1 MGLTAIQIQL
11 KKDCV
16 NRLQI
21 RRKDS
26 EQSTKRQAEGKCKIN
41 VKREEAIVFCLE
53 ARDTLE
59 QKQYKEQ
66 LDGDFPKLMKDILL
80 STIYAPHQIHSFIY
94 LFIHS

>member
-1 MGLTAIQIQL
+1 M
-11 KKDCV
+11 
-16 NRLQI
+16 
-21 RRKDS
+21 
-26 EQSTKRQAEGKCKIN
+26 
-41 VKREEAIVFCLE
+41 FCLE